1 MKGASFDCAVEFGT
15 HLADAF
21 GGDFFVFGFE
31 GGAGFARDGLDA
43 VERAAVAR
51 GADFRLTGAF
61 GGGFD
66 VGHI

>member
-15 HLADAF
+15 HFAGVF
-21 GGDFFVFGFE
+21 GGDFFVFRVE
-31 GGAGFARDGLDA
+31 GGAGFAREGLDA